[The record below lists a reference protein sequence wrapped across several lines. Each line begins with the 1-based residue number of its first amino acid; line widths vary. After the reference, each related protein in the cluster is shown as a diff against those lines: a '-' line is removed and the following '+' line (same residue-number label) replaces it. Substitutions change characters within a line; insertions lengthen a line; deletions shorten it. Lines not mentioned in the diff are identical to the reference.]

1 MVSVIIPF
9 YNRIELVLQS
19 IKSVQNQT
27 HKNWE
32 LILVNDGS
40 TEDVSAIE
48 NYIASDN
55 RIKLISA
62 NHAGA
67 SNARNLG
74 IDSSKGKFIAFLDSD
89 DLWDKEKLEK
99 QLTFM
104 VENNYNVS
112 HTNYNRISVDGKL
125 LAKIDLSDLS
135 GDIFSKCLYSCR
147 IATPCVIVEREFLG
161 DLRFPSDVDYG
172 EDVCTWLELAWRGR
186 WGLVREPLTCVR
198 VGNSSAYQDSYKQQL
213 GCVEVLRYAL
223 KNPEWAAYQAELR
236 IATQCLASLFSSSS
250 ALTNTHGNSKLNSIR
265 DIYRKLYRVLKR
277 RGVVGTLKIFFQKVD
292 RSSG

>member
-9 YNRIELVLQS
+9 YNRMELVLQS
-19 IKSVQNQT
+19 LKSVQNQT
-27 HKNWE
+27 HNNWE

-112 HTNYNRISVDGKL
+112 HTNYNRISVDG
-125 LAKIDLSDLS
+125 LSV
-135 GDIFSKCLYSCR
+135 K
-147 IATPCVIVEREFLG
+147 
-161 DLRFPSDVDYG
+161 
-172 EDVCTWLELAWRGR
+172 
-186 WGLVREPLTCVR
+186 
-198 VGNSSAYQDSYKQQL
+198 
-213 GCVEVLRYAL
+213 
-223 KNPEWAAYQAELR
+223 
-236 IATQCLASLFSSSS
+236 
-250 ALTNTHGNSKLNSIR
+250 
-265 DIYRKLYRVLKR
+265 
-277 RGVVGTLKIFFQKVD
+277 
-292 RSSG
+292 